1 MDRLNTSGP
10 FLHIRRYPEGFL
22 RWLIYF
28 GPAYLL
34 WSVDDF
40 WWNLQVDGGKVVLCF
55 VEFADARCAAT
66 ALEALQ
72 GLFQNHKV
80 LKARRKLDLDETNV
94 GPWFF

>member
-1 MDRLNTSGP
+1 MPCHYMDRLNTSGP

-72 GLFQNHKV
+72 GLFQNH
-80 LKARRKLDLDETNV
+80 
-94 GPWFF
+94 